1 MSTEKIMMKRAFSFV
16 LMTIVAALLCSAN
29 AGSGQNTSQLNI
41 SEAELAAD
49 MPFKLLQIQA
59 DAQGRLNDMDSDVAN
74 ASQNLSVT
82 GLEGSGA
89 REVLSRLL
97 ESNPNLFKAV
107 TVSEEGI
114 ILVAE
119 CKDCQGGEGEDI
131 SSQEHIAHILKAKTP
146 ALSGEFLTVE
156 GYNATAIAYPIF
168 SPEGEFQ
175 GGISTTFE
183 PDNMLNALVAPGL
196 NETNYNNNY
205 NFSYSFWAMQPDGL
219 IIYDKDASQI
229 GKNLFED
236 PLYQPFQSLLAL
248 GEKMVAERSGHGS
261 YSFQVTEGDKT
272 IVTKDVYWTTAGLHG
287 RDWRLAITRIME

>member
-1 MSTEKIMMKRAFSFV
+1 MIKIAFSFV
-16 LMTIVAALLCSAN
+16 SMTIVAALLCSAI

-59 DAQGRLNDMDSDVAN
+59 DAQGSLNDMDSDVAN
-74 ASQNLSVT
+74 ASQTLSVT
-82 GLEGSGA
+82 GLEGAEA

-97 ESNPNLFKAV
+97 ESNSSLFEAV
-107 TVSEEGI
+107 TFNEDGI

-119 CKDCQGGEGEDI
+119 CKDCQGGEGADI
-131 SSQEHIAHILKAKTP
+131 SNQEHIAHILKAKTP

-168 SPEGEFQ
+168 SPEGDFQ

-183 PDNMLNALVAPGL
+183 PDKMLNATVAPRL
-196 NETNYNNNY
+196 NETNY

-219 IIYDKDASQI
+219 IIYDRDASQI

-236 PLYQPFQSLLAL
+236 PLYQPFQSLLSL